1 MSELIMTV
9 GLPGSGKTTWAKQQ
23 EGYTVFS
30 SDDIREE
37 LGDQA
42 KNDKVFKTLHNKI
55 KDALADGANC
65 IYDATNVASKKRRNA
80 LKEFDCK
87 KIAVV
92 FATPFDVIREQN
104 EARGRSVPP
113 EVIRK
118 MLCSWQTPILQE
130 GFDEIRLI
138 TEPCTWDI
146 WEIPQDNQNHN
157 RMLLNHMEVAA
168 RIVSKEGGSSDVISA
183 AAMHDIGKYWTKSFT
198 DSLGYPT
205 LEAHYYNHEN
215 VGAYMSLF
223 GLEYADIDKH
233 IIKISGLI
241 TWHMRPFVWDEHPN
255 VKEKDRKWIGD
266 DFIKDLEILHKA
278 DMEAK

>member
-37 LGDQA
+37 LGANA
-42 KNDKVFKTLHNKI
+42 KNDKVFKALHNKI
-55 KDALADGANC
+55 KLALSEGKNC
-65 IYDATNVASKKRRNA
+65 IYDATNIASKKRRHA
-80 LKEFDCK
+80 LKNFDCK
-87 KIAVV
+87 KTAMV
-92 FATPFDVIREQN
+92 FVEPFDIIREQN

-118 MLCSWQTPILQE
+118 MLFSWQTPILQE
-130 GFDEIRLI
+130 GFDEIKLI
-138 TEPCTWDI
+138 GYPYDWDFNDMD
-146 WEIPQDNQNHN
+146 QDNGHHALSLIDHLIKAEK
-157 RMLLNHMEVAA
+157 LLPPDSDIIIRRAA
-168 RIVSKEGGSSDVISA
+168 FY
-183 AAMHDIGKYWTKSFT
+183 HDIGKYWTKSFT

-215 VGAYMSLF
+215 VGAYMYLLNHDSV
-223 GLEYADIDKH
+223 DV
-233 IIKISGLI
+233 SGLI

-255 VKEKDRKWIGD
+255 VKEKDRKWMGE
-266 DFIKDLEILHKA
+266 DFIKKLEILHKA